1 MEKYKNK
8 GLTGLANLGNTCF
21 INSCLQILSHTYEL
35 NDFLNNRDYKKR
47 LNNKYESALLLEWDT
62 LREMMWKQNCTI
74 SPGKFIK
81 TIQKLARIK
90 DINIF
95 TGFAQNDLPEFL
107 LFVVNS
113 FHIALQREVNMK
125 ITGQEE
131 NDKDKLATECFQ
143 MIKKMYTKEY
153 SEIWNLFYG
162 VHISQLKSVNTDE
175 VLSRTPE
182 PFFML
187 DLPIPQNNKSPTLL
201 DCLDLYVKGERLSGS
216 NAWFNEKS
224 NKKEDVNKEI
234 LFWSLPSILV
244 IDLKRFN
251 AHGIK
256 NQILVDYPLT
266 DLDLSNYVIGYKKD
280 SYKYDL
286 YAVANHTGSTL
297 GGHYYAY
304 VKNANN
310 KWYNFNDTNVS
321 EINNIENVITGKTY
335 CLFYRKKD

>member
-1 MEKYKNK
+1 MLKEKDYPDPMH
-8 GLTGLANLGNTCF
+8 GL
-21 INSCLQILSHTYEL
+21 
-35 NDFLNNRDYKKR
+35 
-47 LNNKYESALLLEWDT
+47 
-62 LREMMWKQNCTI
+62 
-74 SPGKFIK
+74 
-81 TIQKLARIK
+81 
-90 DINIF
+90 
-95 TGFAQNDLPEFL
+95 
-107 LFVVNS
+107 
-113 FHIALQREVNMK
+113 MK
-125 ITGQEE
+125 
-131 NDKDKLATECFQ
+131 
-143 MIKKMYTKEY
+143 
-153 SEIWNLFYG
+153 
-162 VHISQLKSVNTDE
+162 
-175 VLSRTPE
+175 
-182 PFFML
+182 
-187 DLPIPQNNKSPTLL
+187 
-201 DCLDLYVKGERLSGS
+201 
-216 NAWFNEKS
+216 KS